1 MTGFCSFY
9 GQTVTDQD
17 GKGATIKC
25 AKMPGGG
32 RHYYF
37 TEPEGKE
44 QIALCSSGG
53 KDCPYRKEKD
63 MEEQGKND
71 LDEMQLTMLDE
82 QEPPAPTAP
91 GQLTEKQQEA
101 VTLHRKILTDGQIA
115 ADSLVAL
122 AEDLKR
128 MRDTKLYL
136 ELGYASFEDYCEK
149 AAGIRQRQAY
159 NFIRALEE
167 FGKSDLQANAS
178 LGITKLAAL
187 ATLAEDDRA
196 RLMEQEDVA
205 ALSTRELQA
214 KVDELQHK
222 CDQLS
227 LLSEELQAEK
237 ERQEESSAAQRKS
250 LQARLDDT
258 GDAMR
263 AAAAEAAELRRR
275 LKELESRPVEVAVAE
290 PSEEQLEKIRKA
302 ALAEAEAAFKEGAA
316 AAEKA
321 QKAAEEKAAALEKK
335 VADLQATAKKAPPPQ
350 GDSKALIKHYFS
362 EIQRQMNEAL
372 QLIAAEPDKDKYKEA
387 FAKLL
392 AACTDM
398 VRGV

>member
-1 MTGFCSFY
+1 
-9 GQTVTDQD
+9 
-17 GKGATIKC
+17 
-25 AKMPGGG
+25 
-32 RHYYF
+32 
-37 TEPEGKE
+37 
-44 QIALCSSGG
+44 
-53 KDCPYRKEKD
+53 
-63 MEEQGKND
+63 MEELELQ
-71 LDEMQLTMLDE
+71 QTMFE
-82 QEPPAPTAP
+82 NEIAPAEAKPTA
-91 GQLTEKQQEA
+91 QLSEKQQEA

-159 NFIRALEE
+159 NFIKALEE
-167 FGKSDLQANAS
+167 FGKSDLQANAN

-237 ERQEESSAAQRKS
+237 ERQEESGAAQRKS

-258 GDAMR
+258 SDALSV
-263 AAAAEAAELRRR
+263 AAAEAAELRRR

-302 ALAEAEAAFKEGAA
+302 ALAEAKEAFKEGAA

-335 VADLQATAKKAPPPQ
+335 VADLQATAKKAPPQ
-350 GDSKALIKHYFS
+350 GDNKAIIKHLFA
-362 EIQRQMNEAL
+362 EVQRQMNEAL

-392 AACTDM
+392 GACTDM